1 VTRRTNVAKK
11 SGEKRLGDVLAIGR
25 SKVKAPVASKSTG
38 GTRRVKGIEL
48 PKNSSGT
55 TKRAGTVG
63 GVRGRG
69 R

>member
-1 VTRRTNVAKK
+1 MAKK

-38 GTRRVKGIEL
+38 GNRRVKGIEL